1 MHLAADFPRANSQM
15 LRSTLLLVLAA
26 AASAFTVP
34 TARVARSS
42 VTMMASGKANNT
54 PAKYAP
60 KGAFGGYALPGDGS
74 TGWIGDRSKSLQIGK
89 FEKGEDYLFFQ
100 GPAPKTAVQEDLPDF
115 FSLDNFSDL
124 KVKPLQILTTGTGFG
139 ALAVLGYLLVA

>member
-1 MHLAADFPRANSQM
+1 M

-60 KGAFGGYALPGDGS
+60 KGAFGGYAKPGWTGDFAGS
-74 TGWIGDRSKSLQIGK
+74 IEPRL
-89 FEKGEDYLFFQ
+89 EPRGE
-100 GPAPKTAVQEDLPDF
+100 
-115 FSLDNFSDL
+115 
-124 KVKPLQILTTGTGFG
+124 
-139 ALAVLGYLLVA
+139 